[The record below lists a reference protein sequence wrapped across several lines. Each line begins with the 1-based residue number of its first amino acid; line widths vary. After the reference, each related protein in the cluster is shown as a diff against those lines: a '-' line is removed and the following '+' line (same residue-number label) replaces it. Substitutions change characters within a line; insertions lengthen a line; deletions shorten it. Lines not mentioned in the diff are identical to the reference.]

1 MHLPSGL
8 VTFMFTDIEGSTR
21 LAQMLGSGYRS
32 MLTEHRRLLRRTL
45 IESGGSPLFTEGD
58 GVFAAFPDARAA
70 LTGSAR
76 AQRALADHTWPAP
89 EAKPLVRMGLHTGS
103 AEPEAGEYATPVVHR
118 AARIAAA
125 AHGGQVLCSAATAQ
139 HADGPGDGSWLLDL
153 GLHKLRGFDDRER
166 LYQLVAPG
174 LPRQFPRP
182 RTAAESRQNL
192 PVPVTRFVGRAAE
205 RAQLGALLD
214 EHRLVSVVGPGGA
227 GKTRLAIE
235 TAGDHR
241 YPDGTWYV
249 DLAAAPEPDAAVA
262 AALGLRPEP
271 GRPVLDTLADF
282 VAPRGLLLVLDTCD
296 AAPAAA
302 AALAARLLVAGSGVT
317 VLAAGRQPLGLPGE
331 LVWRIPALSA

>member
-166 LYQLVAPG
+166 LYQLVSPG

-182 RTAAESRQNL
+182 RTAADGQHNL
-192 PVPVTRFVGRAAE
+192 PAATTSFVGRATE
-205 RAQLGALLD
+205 RAELVALLRQN
-214 EHRLVSVVGPGGA
+214 RLITVVGAGGA
-227 GKTRLAIE
+227 GKTRLVIE
-235 TAGDHR
+235 AATDCHQ
-241 YPDGTWYV
+241 PDGTWYV
-249 DLAAAPEPDAAVA
+249 DLATATDPAAAVA
-262 AALGLRPEP
+262 AAIGVRPEP
-271 GRPVLDTLADF
+271 GRPVLDTLLD
-282 VAPRGLLLVLDTCD
+282 VAGSRRLLIILDSCE
-296 AAPAAA
+296 ASPPVA
-302 AALAARLLVAGSGVT
+302 AALVAALLRAG
-317 VLAAGRQPLGLPGE
+317 AGG
-331 LVWRIPALSA
+331 S